1 MPVAE
6 VEVPYAE
13 RTAGTTSKLRTIP
26 DGIKIFWESLML
38 FKEVRPFWFFSIIAA
53 IFFAVSLW
61 LGYPLVETWLDTGQ
75 VPRFPTA
82 ILPTGIAVFGSLSLT
97 CGLILDSVSRGR
109 REAKRLRYLAHPPVS
124 ADKR

>member
-38 FKEVRPFWFFSIIAA
+38 FKESYNRI
-53 IFFAVSLW
+53 LC
-61 LGYPLVETWLDTGQ
+61 
-75 VPRFPTA
+75 TA
-82 ILPTGIAVFGSLSLT
+82 L
-97 CGLILDSVSRGR
+97 
-109 REAKRLRYLAHPPVS
+109 K
-124 ADKR
+124 